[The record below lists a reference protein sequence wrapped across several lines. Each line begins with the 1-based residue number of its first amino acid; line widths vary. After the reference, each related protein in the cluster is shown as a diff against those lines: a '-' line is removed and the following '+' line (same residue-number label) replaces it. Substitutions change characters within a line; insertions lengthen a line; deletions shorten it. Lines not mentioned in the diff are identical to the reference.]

1 MKKILVVLIIYSL
14 IGCKKIEEE
23 NGKSIFIKFEVKNST
38 SNNLRLTLFR
48 SNDSLFKNIEIS
60 ASDSLIIDEGF
71 LHPAPGGPTYS
82 LTNSID
88 SAIIEFNDGKKLIQ
102 TVGSRGKNDTINNIL
117 LDNFY
122 KNFESTNPDF
132 VRKQFTIK
140 NSDYL
145 RAK

>member
-1 MKKILVVLIIYSL
+1 MKNLIILIIYCL
-14 IGCKKIEEE
+14 FGCNKTEEE
-23 NGKSIFIKFEVKNST
+23 NGKSIFIKFEIKNST
-38 SNNLRLTLFR
+38 SNSLKLTLFR
-48 SNDSLFKNIEIS
+48 SNDSLFKHVEIF

-71 LHPAPGGPTYS
+71 LHPAPGGS
-82 LTNSID
+82 SFNLTNSID
-88 SAIIEFNDGKKLIQ
+88 SAIIEFDDGKKLIQ
-102 TVGSRGKNDTINNIL
+102 TYGSRGNNDTINNIL
-117 LDNFY
+117 LDRYY

>member
-14 IGCKKIEEE
+14 IGCKKNEEE

-117 LDNFY
+117 IDNFY

>member
-1 MKKILVVLIIYSL
+1 MKNLIIILTILSL
-14 IGCKKIEEE
+14 IGCEGTEEE
-23 NGKSIFIKFEVKNST
+23 NGESVFIKFEIKNST
-38 SNNLRLTLFR
+38 SNNIKLSLFR
-48 SNDSLFKNIEIS
+48 RNDSLFKYVEIF
-60 ASDSLIIDEGF
+60 ASDSLIVDEGY
-71 LHPAPGGPTYS
+71 LHPAPGGSSYK
-82 LTNSID
+82 LTNSLD

-102 TVGSRGKNDTINNIL
+102 TVGSRGRNDTINNIL
-117 LDNFY
+117 LDRFY

>member
-1 MKKILVVLIIYSL
+1 MKCLMILLTICIL
-14 IGCKKIEEE
+14 FGCEEIEEE

-38 SNNLRLTLFR
+38 SNNIKLTLYR
-48 SNDSLFKNIEIS
+48 SDDSLFKQVEIL
-60 ASDSLIIDEGF
+60 ASDSIIVDEGY

-82 LTNSID
+82 LTNSLD
-88 SAIIEFNDGKKLIQ
+88 SAIIEFYDGKKLIQ
-102 TVGSRGKNDTINNIL
+102 TVGSMGRNDTINNIL
-117 LDNFY
+117 LDRYYN
-122 KNFESTNPDF
+122 NFESTNPDF

>member
-1 MKKILVVLIIYSL
+1 
-14 IGCKKIEEE
+14 
-23 NGKSIFIKFEVKNST
+23 
-38 SNNLRLTLFR
+38 
-48 SNDSLFKNIEIS
+48 
-60 ASDSLIIDEGF
+60 

-102 TVGSRGKNDTINNIL
+102 TVSSRGNSDTINNIL
-117 LDNFY
+117 IDIFY
-122 KNFESTNPDF
+122 KNFESINPDF

-140 NSDYL
+140 NSDYI